1 MFVKSAVIK
10 VEAKIHQSLTSVP
23 TPRVRVVHRVSF
35 CLDLVMSEA
44 SQFSTFILFTFLLV
58 VNISDGVDDKVS
70 AYIKNV
76 IELHSSSQFPPSPLP
91 FLRHCVP
98 TSAHGDSSEEPAYFK
113 YPVVIIWQ
121 PEVQFPGFFPHGIPC
136 CEEHCGGKLVKT
148 SFWTNGT
155 TERKKPRTIHDSGEI
170 CLLVTVYY
178 VCQRDGRHCFAATHP
193 AVLAQFPDPAV
204 VPFVLLHKAGI
215 TRDLL
220 YQILKLVNVGMS
232 FLEIELFLREVR
244 RERHC
249 QRYLSEYAYSR
260 DRKLWPENV
269 VPEHVDT
276 PLSNDLLT
284 HFYIEYFKEN
294 EEFFHNEMRKITASW
309 LSCDH
314 TFKVASKIGV
324 LRNGKW
330 MKQYDSLFA
339 VMNEVGQ
346 VVTWQLVYG
355 QSYSTIE
362 TLLTSLK
369 ARLDKKGCLPQ
380 GICID
385 NCCHWRNKLQKTFGS
400 CIQVKLDIFHAVQR
414 IGLAMSK
421 KHPFHWRCL
430 KEFSKIVRQDGDN
443 GEERLQSTPSP
454 EIILRNLREFL
465 SKWSPVKYN
474 GIPVLTDKVH
484 EEIKKLE
491 KHINKGC
498 LSNIPSGVGT
508 NRNENMHR

>member
-1 MFVKSAVIK
+1 
-10 VEAKIHQSLTSVP
+10 
-23 TPRVRVVHRVSF
+23 
-35 CLDLVMSEA
+35 
-44 SQFSTFILFTFLLV
+44 
-58 VNISDGVDDKVS
+58 
-70 AYIKNV
+70 
-76 IELHSSSQFPPSPLP
+76 
-91 FLRHCVP
+91 
-98 TSAHGDSSEEPAYFK
+98 
-113 YPVVIIWQ
+113 
-121 PEVQFPGFFPHGIPC
+121 
-136 CEEHCGGKLVKT
+136 
-148 SFWTNGT
+148 
-155 TERKKPRTIHDSGEI
+155 
-170 CLLVTVYY
+170 
-178 VCQRDGRHCFAATHP
+178 
-193 AVLAQFPDPAV
+193 
-204 VPFVLLHKAGI
+204 
-215 TRDLL
+215 
-220 YQILKLVNVGMS
+220 
-232 FLEIELFLREVR
+232 
-244 RERHC
+244 
-249 QRYLSEYAYSR
+249 
-260 DRKLWPENV
+260 
-269 VPEHVDT
+269 
-276 PLSNDLLT
+276 
-284 HFYIEYFKEN
+284 
-294 EEFFHNEMRKITASW
+294 MRKITASW
-309 LSCDH
+309 LPCDH
-314 TFKVASKIGV
+314 TFKVASNIGV
-324 LRNGKW
+324 LRKGKW

-346 VVTWQLVYG
+346 VVTWQSVYG

-400 CIQVKLDIFHAVQR
+400 CIQVKQDIFHAVQR

-454 EIILRNLREFL
+454 EIIQRNLREFL

-498 LSNIPSGVGT
+498 LSNIPSGVRT

>member
-193 AVLAQFPDPAV
+193 AVLAQLF
-204 VPFVLLHKAGI
+204 LI
-215 TRDLL
+215 RRL
-220 YQILKLVNVGMS
+220 YHLFYYIKLV
-232 FLEIELFLREVR
+232 
-244 RERHC
+244 
-249 QRYLSEYAYSR
+249 
-260 DRKLWPENV
+260 
-269 VPEHVDT
+269 
-276 PLSNDLLT
+276 
-284 HFYIEYFKEN
+284 
-294 EEFFHNEMRKITASW
+294 
-309 LSCDH
+309 
-314 TFKVASKIGV
+314 
-324 LRNGKW
+324 
-330 MKQYDSLFA
+330 
-339 VMNEVGQ
+339 
-346 VVTWQLVYG
+346 
-355 QSYSTIE
+355 
-362 TLLTSLK
+362 
-369 ARLDKKGCLPQ
+369 
-380 GICID
+380 
-385 NCCHWRNKLQKTFGS
+385 
-400 CIQVKLDIFHAVQR
+400 
-414 IGLAMSK
+414 
-421 KHPFHWRCL
+421 
-430 KEFSKIVRQDGDN
+430 
-443 GEERLQSTPSP
+443 
-454 EIILRNLREFL
+454 
-465 SKWSPVKYN
+465 
-474 GIPVLTDKVH
+474 
-484 EEIKKLE
+484 
-491 KHINKGC
+491 
-498 LSNIPSGVGT
+498 
-508 NRNENMHR
+508 